1 MSAHTPTVRA
11 PMPPAGPAAPA
22 SAEPSAPGAGPGPH
36 AVSAEALVQ
45 SFEEADRQAPADLSG
60 YAPEDWL
67 ALGFFWLMAALV
79 FVQFFTR
86 YVLNDSFAWTEELAV
101 YCLIAVVFIGSA
113 MCVRTCRHIQVDI
126 LYRYLPKAA
135 GRAMSTAV
143 DVLRTVFF
151 AYATWLCVRYI
162 QLIGDEPMTTID
174 WNKTHV
180 YWLAAL
186 GFLLMTGRSCQ
197 VGVQNWRRGY
207 SILENPAAFDPPE
220 D

>member
-1 MSAHTPTVRA
+1 MSAHAPAARA
-11 PMPPAGPAAPA
+11 PLPPAAPVAPA
-22 SAEPSAPGAGPGPH
+22 SDAGPTGPH
-36 AVSAEALVQ
+36 AVSAEQLVQ

-60 YAPEDWL
+60 YAAEDWL
-67 ALGFFWLMAALV
+67 ALGFFWAMAALV

-101 YCLIAVVFIGSA
+101 YCLIAVVFIGSS

-126 LYRYLPKAA
+126 LYRYLPPAA
-135 GRAMSTAV
+135 GRAMSTLV
-143 DVLRTVFF
+143 DLLRTVFF
-151 AYATWLCVRYI
+151 AYAAWLCVRYI

-186 GFLLMTGRSCQ
+186 GFALMTARSCQ
-197 VGVQNWRRGY
+197 VSAQNWRRGY

-220 D
+220 E